1 MQIYADLRILS
12 ARPSEE
18 EEQLAPHKLYGIYD
32 GAQICSAVQWAELA
46 AEEISKARAANKL
59 PIIVGG
65 TGMYI
70 KTLRYGIA
78 QVPEIPVKIRE
89 QLREQLSEMGNEKFH
104 LWLSERDP
112 ISAAKLFPG
121 DSSRLLRAAEVWQA
135 TGICLSEWQ
144 KTNSTPPFPPEIYKI
159 YALDMARE
167 LLYKRINLR
176 FEQMLEQGALE
187 EVEKLMQRKLAN
199 NLPIMRTLGVPEL
212 MRYLNKETS
221 LDEAIEKAQTNS
233 RHYAKRQLTWL
244 RHQMTDT
251 IWCQSNNINE

>member
-12 ARPSEE
+12 ARPSVE

-78 QVPEIPVKIRE
+78 QVPEIPAEIRE
-89 QLREQLSEMGNEKFH
+89 QLREQLSEMGNDKFH

-135 TGICLSEWQ
+135 TGICLPEWQ
-144 KTNSTPPFPPEIYKI
+144 KTNPTPPFPPEFYKI

-176 FEQMLEQGALE
+176 FVQMLEQGALE

-251 IWCQSNNINE
+251 IWCNNNKIDE